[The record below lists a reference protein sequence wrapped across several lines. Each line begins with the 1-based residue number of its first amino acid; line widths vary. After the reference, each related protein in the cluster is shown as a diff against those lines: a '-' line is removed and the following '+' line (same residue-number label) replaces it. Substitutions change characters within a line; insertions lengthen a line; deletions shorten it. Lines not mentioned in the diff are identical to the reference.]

1 MALFHE
7 KDYYYYYFFF
17 FFFFENKFRPLQLS
31 QTSIPKFSFVLG
43 LSPLLGIIFSFRSC
57 AGTILFTFQDLH
69 VERGQDHN
77 V

>member
-7 KDYYYYYFFF
+7 KDYYYY

-31 QTSIPKFSFVLG
+31 QTSTPKFSFVLG
-43 LSPLLGIIFSFRSC
+43 LSRLLGIIFSFRSC
-57 AGTILFTFQDLH
+57 VGTILFTFQDLH
-69 VERGQDHN
+69 VEREQDQN